1 MLAIGASPARADV
14 RISGTEARVTIE
26 AQDAALS
33 DVIAQLTAMYGV
45 TFQSS
50 TPLDRAVSGRYS
62 GSLRKVI
69 GRLLENNNYVT
80 RQIDG
85 RLAIVVYGSSKL
97 PVNSDQSPVPRAAQ
111 PGAAPA
117 APAPARR
124 MLANPAGAMDSG
136 YMR

>member
-1 MLAIGASPARADV
+1 
-14 RISGTEARVTIE
+14 
-26 AQDAALS
+26 LS

-45 TFQSS
+45 TVQSFA
-50 TPLDRAVSGRYS
+50 PLDRAVSGRYS

-97 PVNSDQSPVPRAAQ
+97 PFNSDQSAPPRAAQ
-111 PGAAPA
+111 PGAVAVAPTA
-117 APAPARR
+117 ARR
-124 MLANPAGAMDSG
+124 MLANPAGATDGG